1 LLLCGIR
8 VLFLSYVCHQFR
20 CRSSPQIPFS
30 VLFSL
35 FVSYLLSPYVSPPR
49 LSVIPKQKQHPVC
62 SSWGAGACGFVC
74 YFVFSSA
81 QSNTVLGEVTFRS
94 LIFLKPTQQFSQHVS
109 SVTEYNRN
117 LHSFL
122 TLM

>member
-1 LLLCGIR
+1 MLCSIR

-49 LSVIPKQKQHPVC
+49 LFVIPKQKPYPVC
-62 SSWGAGACGFVC
+62 SSWSAGAWGFLC
-74 YFVFSSA
+74 
-81 QSNTVLGEVTFRS
+81 
-94 LIFLKPTQQFSQHVS
+94 
-109 SVTEYNRN
+109 
-117 LHSFL
+117 
-122 TLM
+122 